1 MSNRGEG
8 YKYQLVLTRDGR
20 QCATMY
26 GNDLEE
32 ITGVQVN
39 ATFDGYQAELT
50 ELDDEG
56 NPALP

>member
-1 MSNRGEG
+1 MSIRGEG

-20 QCATMY
+20 KCATMY
-26 GNDLEE
+26 GNDFEE
-32 ITGVQVN
+32 ITEVKVN
-39 ATFDGYQAELT
+39 AIFDGYHAELT

>member
-20 QCATMY
+20 KCATMY
-26 GNDLEE
+26 GYDLDE
-32 ITGVQVN
+32 ITQVQVN
-39 ATFDGYQAELT
+39 ATFDGYHAEIT

-56 NPALP
+56 NPALS